1 MNYDKY
7 LSNIFFNDD
16 WHLNLSYLNKYK
28 RHYKKRTKYQNI
40 INYIE
45 NRYDDS
51 ESFKETLYR
60 IKHNCEIRPV
70 CKTCGNTVK
79 FIGKNHKLY
88 ADFCSNKCSGV
99 NKETILKKQEQ
110 DRKKHNGLLGWN
122 KNTPEKI
129 QARKDSLIK
138 KYGSWE
144 TACKEIEKLHKEGV
158 KRKYGVNSVMDIDE
172 FKIKRN
178 ITIKN
183 KFIYNHSKPEDEA
196 YNLLSCYFDNVI
208 RQYVSKEYP
217 WACDFYIID
226 IDTYIECHFSH
237 FHNFK
242 PYIGNDEDKK
252 EIKIL
257 QQKSNEIKKK
267 TNKIKTQYDVIIY
280 TWSDLDVR
288 KRDLAKQNNL
298 NYLEFYNLNDL
309 KQWIN
314 QKKDSS

>member
-60 IKHNCEIRPV
+60 IKHNCHIRPT
-70 CKTCGNTVK
+70 CRTCGHPVK
-79 FIGKNHKLY
+79 FIGKNNKLF
-88 ADFCSNKCSGV
+88 ADFCSNKCAGLH
-99 NKETILKKQEQ
+99 KDTINKKQQ
-110 DRKKHNGLLGWN
+110 SDKKKHNGILGWN
-122 KNTPEKI
+122 INTPEKI
-129 QARKDSLIK
+129 QSRKDTLIK
-138 KYGSWE
+138 KYGSWIN
-144 TACKEIEKLHKEGV
+144 ACKEIEILHKNGV
-158 KRKYGVNSVMDIDE
+158 KNKYGVNSIMDIDE

-196 YNLLSCYFDNVI
+196 YNLLLCYFNNVI
-208 RQYVSKEYP
+208 RQYVSKDYP

-237 FHNFK
+237 FHHFK
-242 PYIGNDEDKK
+242 KFIGDENDLNELN
-252 EIKIL
+252 IL
-257 QQKSNEIKKK
+257 KQKSENIKKK
-267 TNKIKTQYDVIIY
+267 NNVEKTQYDVIIY

-288 KRDLAKQNNL
+288 KRNRAKEYNL